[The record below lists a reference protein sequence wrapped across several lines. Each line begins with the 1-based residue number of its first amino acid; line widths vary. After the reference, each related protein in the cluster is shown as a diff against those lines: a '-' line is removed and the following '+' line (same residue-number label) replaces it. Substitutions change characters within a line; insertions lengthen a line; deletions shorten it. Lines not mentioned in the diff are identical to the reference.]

1 MVAGAW
7 AAARTGN
14 LTSGILMGLWSG
26 LVSGL
31 VVAIAILLLT
41 FVPLSALHITLG
53 DVAEFRQSGLPD
65 LATYMAGENI
75 AAATNHLWIAP
86 VVGILSGSVGGLLGS
101 AVSPRAARRSSG

>member
-1 MVAGAW
+1 MRVQ
-7 AAARTGN
+7 ARASREAPQIRAVRPDG
-14 LTSGILMGLWSG
+14 
-26 LVSGL
+26 VDL

-86 VVGILSGSVGGLLGS
+86 VVGILFGSVGGLLGS